1 MATVVFSGGVGGSRF
16 LSGLCRVMDQKDI
29 TVISNIGDDTEFYGL
44 YVCPDIDIVLYT
56 LAGRINPK
64 TGWGLEGDTFQV
76 LDALKKL
83 GHPCWFNLGD
93 QDLATHLHRTMRLKE
108 GWPLSKVTAEL
119 ARLNG
124 LELTVLPSTD
134 QRVETRFDT
143 PMGDMP
149 FQEYMVKHRWQVDIE
164 KIRFVGAE
172 TASPAPG
179 VLEALESAERIIL
192 APSNPYISIG
202 AILAVP
208 GIREALEK
216 AKCPVIAVSP
226 IVGGKAIKG
235 PAARLLEQFG
245 QPVSPVG
252 VARVYQGLVS
262 HMVIDNADRELAGQ
276 LEDMGIVCGVTDT
289 MMDSFPRKEALVRF
303 VLEQK

>member
-29 TVISNIGDDTEFYGL
+29 TVISNVGDDTEFYGL

-179 VLEALESAERIIL
+179 VPEALESAERIIL

-252 VARVYQGLVS
+252 
-262 HMVIDNADRELAGQ
+262 
-276 LEDMGIVCGVTDT
+276 
-289 MMDSFPRKEALVRF
+289 
-303 VLEQK
+303 

>member
-1 MATVVFSGGVGGSRF
+1 
-16 LSGLCRVMDQKDI
+16 
-29 TVISNIGDDTEFYGL
+29 
-44 YVCPDIDIVLYT
+44 
-56 LAGRINPK
+56 
-64 TGWGLEGDTFQV
+64 
-76 LDALKKL
+76 
-83 GHPCWFNLGD
+83 
-93 QDLATHLHRTMRLKE
+93 
-108 GWPLSKVTAEL
+108 
-119 ARLNG
+119 
-124 LELTVLPSTD
+124 
-134 QRVETRFDT
+134 
-143 PMGDMP
+143 
-149 FQEYMVKHRWQVDIE
+149 MVKHRWQVDIE

-208 GIREALEK
+208 GIREALER

-226 IVGGKAIKG
+226 LVGGKAIKG

-276 LEDMGIVCGVTDT
+276 LEAMGIVCGVTDT
-289 MMDSFPRKEALVRF
+289 MMDSFPRKEALARF

>member
-16 LSGLCRVMDQKDI
+16 LSGLCRVMDPADI
-29 TVISNIGDDTEFYGL
+29 TVISNVGDDTDLYGL
-44 YVCPDIDIVLYT
+44 YLCPYIDILLFTLSVL
-56 LAGRINPK
+56 INPK
-64 TGWGLEGDTFQV
+64 TVCGLEGDTFQV
-76 LDALKKL
+76 LEALKKL

-108 GWPLSKVTAEL
+108 GWPLSRVTEEL
-119 ARLNG
+119 TRLNG
-124 LELTVLPSTD
+124 LPLTVLPATD
-134 QRVETRFDT
+134 QRLETRFDT
-143 PMGDMP
+143 PLGDLP

-172 TASPAPG
+172 KAKPAPG
-179 VLEALESAERIIL
+179 VLEALETAERIVL

-208 GIREALEK
+208 GIRQALEK

-262 HMVIDNADRELAGQ
+262 RMVIDNADRNLAG
-276 LEDMGIVCGVTDT
+276 EIEAMGMSCGVTDT
-289 MMDSFPRKEALVRF
+289 MMDTLPRKEALARF